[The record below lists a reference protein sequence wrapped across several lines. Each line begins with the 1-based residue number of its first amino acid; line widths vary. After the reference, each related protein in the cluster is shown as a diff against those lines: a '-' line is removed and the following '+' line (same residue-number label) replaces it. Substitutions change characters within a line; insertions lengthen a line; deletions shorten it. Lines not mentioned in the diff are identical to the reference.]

1 MSEDKDSGQD
11 KTEEPTEKRLREA
24 REEGQLPRS
33 KELSTAAVFGT
44 GVISMYALGGWMA
57 AAAADVFRGAMTID
71 PGRVG
76 DVRMLPGHFGR
87 LALDMLLVISPMAIA
102 CVLIGIFAPSL
113 LGGFNFSTKALAP
126 KFSKLNPIAGMK
138 RIYGR
143 EGLAELARSILRVVV
158 IASLFV
164 VMIQQI
170 VPQLIALMHQP
181 LGRAAGEGFGMALLT
196 LIAMAA
202 GLSLIA
208 AGDIP
213 YQMWSHRKKLMMTRQ
228 QLRDEMKESEGRPEV
243 KQKIRQLQHEMAQR
257 QMMEAIPTADVVLVN
272 PTHYAVA
279 IAYDAGRMR
288 APKVVAKGVDE
299 LAATIRRLAEHHEVP
314 IVSSPPLARTLYAQV
329 QIGREVP
336 VNLYAAIAQVLTY
349 VYQLRNWRRAGGE
362 YPALP
367 EIAVGGAPKDG

>member
-1 MSEDKDSGQD
+1 MSDDKDSGQD

-33 KELSTAAVFGT
+33 KELATAAVFGT
-44 GVISMYALGGWMA
+44 GVITMYALGGWMA
-57 AAAADVFRGAMTID
+57 ASAGDVFARAMTID
-71 PGRVG
+71 AGRVG

-87 LALDMLLVISPMAIA
+87 LILEMLLVISPIALA
-102 CVLIGIFAPSL
+102 CVAIGILAPNL
-113 LGGFNFSTKALAP
+113 LGGFNFSVKAMAP
-126 KFSKLNPIAGMK
+126 KFSKLNPISGMK

-143 EGLAELARSILRVVV
+143 EGLAELARSILRVTV
-158 IASLFV
+158 ITSLFV
-164 VMIQQI
+164 VMILQI
-170 VPQLIALMHQP
+170 VPELIALMHQP

-196 LIAMAA
+196 LIAMAV
-202 GLSLIA
+202 GLGLIA
-208 AGDIP
+208 AGDVP

-243 KQKIRQLQHEMAQR
+243 KQKIRQLQHEAAQR
-257 QMMEAIPTADVVLVN
+257 QMMEAIPSADVVLVN

-279 IAYDAGRMR
+279 IAYDASKMR

-299 LAATIRRLAEHHEVP
+299 LAATIRQLAEHHKIP
-314 IVSSPPLARTLYAQV
+314 IVSSPPLARTLYRQV

-336 VNLYAAIAQVLTY
+336 VNLYAAIAQVLSY
-349 VYQLRNWRRAGGE
+349 VYQLRNWRRSGGQ

-367 EIAVGGAPKDG
+367 EIALGEEPSGG